1 MKKFL
6 TIVLIL
12 TLLSGLCLETS
23 AKSSGEE
30 IITPQTQLEK
40 REFQTRSYQGT
51 NKTVIMKAMLNVLQD
66 EGFIVNNA
74 NPLLGFISGT
84 KDFSTSDKTI
94 DISKEFGVS
103 KAKLTLKGVRVATIA
118 NTIDAATANIA
129 TANVTEFGKEM
140 KVRVN
145 FKRKLLNQYGN
156 AQQIEEITDAN
167 YYQDFYAKVDKAIFI
182 QKQKI

>member
-103 KAKLTLKGVRVATIA
+103 KAKLTLKGVRVATIE
-118 NTIDAATANIA
+118 A

-156 AQQIEEITDAN
+156 EQQIKEITDAN
-167 YYQDFYAKVDKAIFI
+167 YYKDIYAKVDKAIFI

>member
-6 TIVLIL
+6 TVILTL
-12 TLLSGLCLETS
+12 TLLSGLCLESS
-23 AKSSGEE
+23 AKSKGEE

-103 KAKLTLKGVRVATIA
+103 KAKLTLKGVRVATIE
-118 NTIDAATANIA
+118 A

-140 KVRVN
+140 KVRIN

-156 AQQIEEITDAN
+156 AQKIEEITDAN

>member
-1 MKKFL
+1 MKRIL
-6 TIVLIL
+6 TIVLTL
-12 TLLSGLCLETS
+12 TLLGGLCLETS

-84 KDFSTSDKTI
+84 KDFSTNDKTI

-103 KAKLTLKGVRVATIA
+103 KAKLTLKGVRVATVE
-118 NTIDAATANIA
+118 A